1 MDFKSTISEILKIEV
16 PESRQLVLE
25 PLIQY
30 VQNKRDANEEIVLNF
45 ICTHN
50 SRRSQFAQIW
60 AKVAAAH
67 YCFSIVSLSG
77 GVEVT
82 AFNPRAIKSLNSSG
96 FKIEEGAGDNPKVS
110 VSWSENVQPLV
121 MFSKLFDDEVN
132 QFNKFAAVMTCDH
145 ADENCPF
152 IPGTEQRI
160 SVNYTDPKEFDDT
173 KLEDA
178 KYDERSMQIA
188 SEMFYVFSKIE

>member
-1 MDFKSTISEILKIEV
+1 MNLKSTISEVLKIEV
-16 PESRQLVLE
+16 TESRQLVLE

-30 VQNKRDANEEIVLNF
+30 IQAKRDANEEIVLNF

-82 AFNPRAIKSLNSSG
+82 AFNERAIQSLKRFG
-96 FKIEEGAGDNPKVS
+96 FNIMEGAGKNPNVE
-110 VSWSENVQPLV
+110 VSWSETEMPLV
-121 MFSKLFDDEVN
+121 MFSKLFDDEIN
-132 QFNKFAAVMTCDH
+132 KFNKFAAVMTCDH
-145 ADENCPF
+145 ADENCPY
-152 IPGTEQRI
+152 ILGTEQRI
-160 SVNYTDPKEFDDT
+160 SVNYRDPKEFDDT
-173 KLEDA
+173 KFEQS

-188 SEMFYVFSKIE
+188 SELFYVFSKIE